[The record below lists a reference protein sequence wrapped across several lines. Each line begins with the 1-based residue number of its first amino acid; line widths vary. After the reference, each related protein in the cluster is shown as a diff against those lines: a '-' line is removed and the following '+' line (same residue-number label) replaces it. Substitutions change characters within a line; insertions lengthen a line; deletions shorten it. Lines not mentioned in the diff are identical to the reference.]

1 MQVIVVRYARE
12 RGQEDAEQAAGNL
25 AAAPVIANL
34 EGLAWKIWTY
44 NDAEGVGGGVYLL
57 DSEAHAAAADSFIR
71 SALGE
76 EPSVSGLR
84 IEHYGVDETLSAI
97 TRAPL
102 GAEVSQPT

>member
-1 MQVIVVRYARE
+1 MQVLVVRYARE

-25 AAAPVIANL
+25 ASAPVIAKL

-44 NDAEGVGGGVYLL
+44 NDTEGVAGGVYLL
-57 DSEAHAAAADSFIR
+57 ESEAHAAAADRFIR

-76 EPSVSGLR
+76 EPGISGVR

-102 GAEVSQPT
+102 GAAVS